1 MMLDTSSAP
10 VRIVHNRVDAF
21 VVAYRVAIDE
31 PTRIALVRAAEVAR
45 RHGRA
50 AVRVASLDW
59 ELKLGSASTIYN
71 LRRDQ
76 HVRMRIDLLA
86 VGGTLTPKM
95 DPIGQPTVVHEP
107 GWTIEIVCYA
117 AHLASVGLVAAKT
130 EAEKIAR
137 AMGEVF
143 DGRLR
148 RIDLAAD
155 VAGWELRAKDRRAF
169 VRRSRVRTSIFAPG
183 KHDLRAVPQPNEVR
197 ASATAYETRQITGF
211 SVGRGNVVA
220 RVYDKREELQLDAS
234 KHKAPAEEE
243 RWRAGGWDGEE
254 KITRVEF
261 QLRGEALKELGARSL
276 DTVHDPSTGEI
287 VELHDYIPRIWS
299 TCLLWLRLVKREK
312 TRTGKEKALT
322 RCPDDPRWE
331 VLRSA
336 SWGYAAPIRR
346 KRERG
351 GASSAQA
358 LGSMLSVAAARGK
371 LIDALPENETAWA
384 QADAT
389 KLRELLAIVAS
400 WGVDLIAAD
409 MIERWNGPVDACV
422 HVAVLWNAARARFAR
437 IIEQERE
444 APWLKSNRGNMS
456 GEPAPSLSITTSPDP
471 ANDFRSG

>member
-1 MMLDTSSAP
+1 MNEIAA

-21 VVAYRVAIDE
+21 VVAYRVQLSE
-31 PTRIALVRAAEVAR
+31 ESRVALVRAAEVAR
-45 RHGRA
+45 AHGRS
-50 AVRVASLDW
+50 AVRVASREW
-59 ELKLGSASTIYN
+59 ELKLGTASAVYN

-76 HVRMRIDLLA
+76 HVRMRIDLNAAGAAL
-86 VGGTLTPKM
+86 VPKVNALGESFV
-95 DPIGQPTVVHEP
+95 DHEP
-107 GWTIEIVCYA
+107 GWTVEIICYA
-117 AHLASVGLVAAKT
+117 AHLAAVGLVAAQKET
-130 EAEKIAR
+130 ESIALELGR
-137 AMGEVF
+137 VI

-155 VAGWELRAKDRRAF
+155 VAGWQLRAKDRRAF
-169 VRRSRVRTSIFAPG
+169 VRRSRVRTSIFAHAPHG
-183 KHDLRAVPQPNEVR
+183 HNLRAAVTAPEHR

-211 SVGRGNVVA
+211 SVGRGDVVA

-243 RWRAGGWDGEE
+243 RWTAGGWDGKD

-261 QLRGEALKELGARSL
+261 QLRGEALKELGCRSL
-276 DTVHDPSTGEI
+276 STVHDPATGEI
-287 VELHDYIPRIWS
+287 AELNDYLPRIWS

-312 TRTGKEKALT
+312 TRTGRDKPLT

-331 VLRSA
+331 ILRSA
-336 SWGYAAPIRR
+336 SWGDAPPIRR

-358 LGSMLSVAAARGK
+358 LGSVLSVAAARGK
-371 LIDALPENETAWA
+371 LTDKLPESAAAWSDA
-384 QADAT
+384 NAT

-422 HVAVLWNAARARFAR
+422 HLAVLWNAARARFAR

-444 APWLKSNRGNMS
+444 APWLKSNRGNTL
-456 GEPAPSLSITTSPDP
+456 GEPAPSLSITTSLAP
-471 ANDFRSG
+471 ANVSRSE

>member
-1 MMLDTSSAP
+1 MMLAATTTPSK
-10 VRIVHNRVDAF
+10 VRLVYNRVDAF
-21 VVAYRVAIDE
+21 VVAYRVQLSED
-31 PTRIALVRAAEVAR
+31 TRVALVRAAEVAR
-45 RHGRA
+45 RHGRSQ
-50 AVRVASLDW
+50 VRAGGMLW
-59 ELKLGSASTIYN
+59 ELKLGSAATVYN

-86 VGGTLTPKM
+86 TGAVMTP
-95 DPIGQPTVVHEP
+95 DVSALGEPIVVHEP
-107 GWTIEIVCYA
+107 GWTVEIVCYA
-117 AHLASVGLVAAKT
+117 AHLASVGLVSAKA

-137 AMGEVF
+137 ELGEVF

-148 RIDLAAD
+148 RIDLCAD
-155 VAGWELRAKDRRAF
+155 IAGWDLRAKDRRAF

-183 KHDLRAVPQPNEVR
+183 KHDLRAAPEAR

-211 SVGRGNVVA
+211 SVGRGDVVA

-243 RWRAGGWDGEE
+243 RWTAGGWDGKE

-276 DTVHDPSTGEI
+276 DTVHDPATGEL
-287 VELHDYIPRIWS
+287 VELADYLPRIWS
-299 TCLLWLRLVKREK
+299 TCLQWLRLVKREK
-312 TRTGKEKALT
+312 TRTGKDKALT

-331 VLRSA
+331 TLRTA

-371 LIDALPENETAWA
+371 LADPLPESATAWA
-384 QADAT
+384 KADANR
-389 KLRELLAIVAS
+389 LRELLAIVAS

-444 APWLKSNRGNMS
+444 APWLKSNRGNIAA
-456 GEPAPSLSITTSPDP
+456 EPAQSLITTT
-471 ANDFRSG
+471 RETESGFPSE